1 MDISKGPNRKTLHS
15 ETKKEYKSTDLH
27 KFFGERHGD
36 YSAVAVSDDKNVLG
50 GGGMDDVG
58 PGTACMLLNQNRS

>member
-1 MDISKGPNRKTLHS
+1 VR
-15 ETKKEYKSTDLH
+15 KKEYKFTDLH

-36 YSAVAVSDDKNVLG
+36 YSAVAVGDDKYVLG

-58 PGTACMLLNQNRS
+58 PGTTCMLLNQKSS